1 MARLPPARAG
11 AGVASRAHR
20 AHTPR
25 RRKAR
30 ASRRLTARVLAGLL
44 LALAVALAAWR
55 ARTLSPSGV
64 AAATL
69 LGAIAVAAGWVHGI
83 LLVSYF
89 VLSATLTRLGADR
102 KARRTAA
109 IVEKSGA
116 RDAAQVLANG
126 SAFAVAAV
134 TAVLHPGISLEAAAV
149 GALAAS
155 SADTWATEVG
165 TLWGGTPRAVWSWK
179 KVPAGTSGGV
189 TVRGTLGL
197 VAGAAVIAILGW
209 LLFER
214 LDGPGARSTALIVA
228 AAAFCGGVA
237 GALLDTAL
245 GGSVQERR
253 RCQGCGMHTERRVH
267 SCGSRTRYAGGVRGL
282 GNDVVNLLA
291 TVGGAGTALGVAE
304 LMLRH

>member
-1 MARLPPARAG
+1 M
-11 AGVASRAHR
+11 
-20 AHTPR
+20 
-25 RRKAR
+25 
-30 ASRRLTARVLAGLL
+30 
-44 LALAVALAAWR
+44 
-55 ARTLSPSGV
+55 
-64 AAATL
+64 
-69 LGAIAVAAGWVHGI
+69 
-83 LLVSYF
+83 
-89 VLSATLTRLGADR
+89 TRLGADH
-102 KARRTAA
+102 KAQRTAS
-109 IVEKSGA
+109 IIEKAGG

-126 SAFAVAAV
+126 GAFAAAAIV
-134 TAVLHPGISLEAAAV
+134 TALNPGIAWQAAAV

-197 VAGAAVIAILGW
+197 TAGAAAIALIGW
-209 LLFER
+209 LLFSR
-214 LDGPGARSTALIVA
+214 FDGPGARGGAFIVA
-228 AAAFCGGVA
+228 VAAFGGGIA
-237 GALLDTAL
+237 GALLDTAF

-282 GNDVVNLLA
+282 TNDIVNLLA
-291 TVGGAGTALGVAE
+291 TLGGGGTAIGIAE